1 MEQEDFAYEAIV
13 TRNIEQFGLSI
24 MLVEGT
30 DYLPACA
37 YTVGLF
43 ESFKHPELITFGLSA
58 NTLQEVLNVGGEFV
72 KQGQVLRPETVYPE
86 FFEGVD
92 ATMVPVDPRN
102 IPDYFG
108 YAIWYHKTVE
118 FPCLQLVWTDRKGRY
133 PWEAGFDKHLQA
145 LQPLL
150 DRNADFK
157 FKERRDLTV
166 FTTRQHLDQ
175 HKPILRVVHDR
186 DGDWQFMTGDQ
197 RPEDGRVIR
206 LDDMIKRDD
215 SLNEL
220 FSLDYGEWAERVSPG
235 APWVRGGKA

>member
-1 MEQEDFAYEAIV
+1 MEQEAQEAVVI
-13 TRNIEQFGLSI
+13 RNIEQFGLSV
-24 MLVEGT
+24 MLIDGT

-43 ESFKHPELITFGLSA
+43 ETFKHPELITFGLSA
-58 NTLQEVLNVGGEFV
+58 STLHEVLNVGGEFV

-92 ATMVPVDPRN
+92 ATMVRVDPRN
-102 IPDYFG
+102 VPDYFG
-108 YAIWYHKTVE
+108 YAIWYHKTTQ

-133 PWEAGFDKHLQA
+133 PWEAGFDKHLRA

-157 FKERRDLTV
+157 FKEPRHLTV
-166 FTTRQHLDQ
+166 FTTRQHLEQ
-175 HKPILRVVHDR
+175 GKPILRVVHDR
-186 DGDWQFMTGDQ
+186 DGDWQFLTGDQ
-197 RPEDGRVIR
+197 RPEDGKVIR
-206 LDDMIKRDD
+206 LDDMISRDD

-220 FSLDYGEWAERVSPG
+220 FSLDYGEWAERTSRD
-235 APWVRGGKA
+235 APWVRGGG